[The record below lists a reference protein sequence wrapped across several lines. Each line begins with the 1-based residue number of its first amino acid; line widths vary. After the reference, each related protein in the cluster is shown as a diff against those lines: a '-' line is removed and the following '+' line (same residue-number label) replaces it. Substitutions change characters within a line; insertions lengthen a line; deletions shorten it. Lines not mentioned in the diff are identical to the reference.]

1 MHVGQFSSLKAG
13 LPRELCC
20 SIVLCHNKLEQKL
33 KPVARSSV
41 ASQEAGCP
49 SVACSD
55 LK

>member
-13 LPRELCC
+13 LPRDLCC
-20 SIVLCHNKLEQKL
+20 SIVLHHKKLEQKL
-33 KPVARSSV
+33 KPVAGSSG

-49 SVACSD
+49 SVACPD